1 MSKKRALI
9 FNPVVP
15 RGTGTGTGAQKK
27 ARGGAAE
34 REARPS
40 YA

>member
-9 FNPVVP
+9 FNPVAQ
-15 RGTGTGTGAQKK
+15 RGTGTGTDAQKK

-34 REARPS
+34 SKARPS